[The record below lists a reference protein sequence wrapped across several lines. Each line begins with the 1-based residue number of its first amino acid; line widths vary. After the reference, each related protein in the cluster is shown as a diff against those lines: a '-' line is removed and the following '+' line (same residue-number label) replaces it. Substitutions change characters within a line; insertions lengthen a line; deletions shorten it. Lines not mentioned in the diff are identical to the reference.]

1 MTLSADPPTSAS
13 TGTGT
18 TDGAWIP
25 WLLVMLLFSLLVA
38 VCVGF
43 LKRLGGSTSVDALLG
58 GGAAFG
64 GSALL
69 CLGVVPV
76 VQQLRRR
83 R

>member
-1 MTLSADPPTSAS
+1 MTPSTDPSMPTDTAS
-13 TGTGT
+13 S
-18 TDGAWIP
+18 TDSAWIP

-43 LKRLGGSTSVDALLG
+43 LKRLGGSALVDALLE

-76 VQQLRRR
+76 IQQLRRR

>member
-1 MTLSADPPTSAS
+1 VTDPDNPASA
-13 TGTGT
+13 GT

-25 WLLVMLLFSLLVA
+25 WLLVMFLFSLLVA

-43 LKRLGGSTSVDALLG
+43 LKSLTGTASAEALLS

-64 GSALL
+64 GTALL

-76 VQQLRRR
+76 VEQLRRR